1 MRWKA
6 NVTVAA
12 VIENKGKFL
21 LIEEEADDATCVIN
35 QPAGHLEENE
45 SLLDAVKR
53 EVLEETAWEFAADYL
68 VGIYL
73 YPSPNNGITYLRVC
87 YAGKAIQHFPQRQLD
102 EGIIQALW
110 LSPEEI
116 EQRKNEL
123 RSPLVSQCVDDY
135 LAGKSYPLELIH
147 HFEN

>member
-12 VIENKGKFL
+12 VIEKEGKFL
-21 LIEEEADDATCVIN
+21 MIEEQADGAACVIN

-45 SLLDAVKR
+45 SLLHAAAR
-53 EVLEETAWEFAADYL
+53 EVLEETAWEFDAEYL
-68 VGIYL
+68 LGVYL
-73 YPSPNNGITYLRVC
+73 YPSPDNGITYLRVC
-87 YAGKAIQHFPQRQLD
+87 YAGRATQHHPERELD

-116 EQRKNEL
+116 EERKNEL
-123 RSPLVSQCVDDY
+123 RSPLVRQCVDDY
-135 LAGKSYPLELIH
+135 LAGKRYPLEIIH
-147 HFEN
+147 HFKA